1 MIPIYFLFEKT
12 AMRDLVKDP
21 DWQKLRQSL
30 VGTWKL
36 TPEQNV
42 KKIRKYLGPI
52 RKTENRKLTIVMN
65 YLTGSGFRIGRI
77 SHPSITKLR
86 KEVSN
91 EIKRRK
97 QLGTYKRSEI

>member
-1 MIPIYFLFEKT
+1 MIPTYILFEKT
-12 AMRDLVKDP
+12 AMRELVKDP
-21 DWQKLRQSL
+21 EWQKLRESL
-30 VGTWKL
+30 VGTWKT
-36 TPEQNV
+36 TPEQNI
-42 KKIRKYLGPI
+42 KRIRKYLGSI

-86 KEVSN
+86 KEVSD

>member
-1 MIPIYFLFEKT
+1 MIPTCFLFEKT

-21 DWQKLRQSL
+21 KWQKLRKSL
-30 VGTWKL
+30 VGTWKT
-36 TPEQNV
+36 TPEENI

-52 RKTENRKLTIVMN
+52 RRTENKKLTIVMN
-65 YLTGSGFRIGRI
+65 YLTGSGFRIGKI

-86 KEVSN
+86 KEISD

>member
-42 KKIRKYLGPI
+42 RKIRKYLGPI

-77 SHPSITKLR
+77 FHPSITKLR